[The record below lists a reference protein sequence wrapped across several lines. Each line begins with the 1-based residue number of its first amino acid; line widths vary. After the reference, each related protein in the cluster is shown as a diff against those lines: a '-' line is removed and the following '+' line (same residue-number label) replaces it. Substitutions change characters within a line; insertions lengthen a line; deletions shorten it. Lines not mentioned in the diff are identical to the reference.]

1 MLERLARN
9 TLIGLLGTLVLRVS
23 AFATTLVL
31 ARGLGQ
37 DDFGIY
43 AFVGVFI
50 FFFSFLT
57 DLGIERV
64 LTRELS
70 RQPGQAAELVGNALL
85 LRLAL
90 CCIAV
95 PAAVG
100 LAVTMGVAPEVR
112 YCVLLAA
119 LGLPLSVDSIFR
131 AYFQSRFRMDVIY
144 RVTLPMSLFFL
155 LLAGVCVFLQ
165 WPVRAVFYAALLN
178 ALATL
183 ALFLVLTLPHIR
195 PSFHPRRDLI
205 WLLLRDA
212 GQMGAFA
219 LMFMLAMRI
228 DQFMLFQMRGA
239 QEVAFY
245 AAAVRVTEALSIVPE
260 ALMLTVLPILAS
272 SQHTAPERFRE
283 TYRLSFKYL
292 AAMILPVALTLTAAR
307 DQAMRW
313 MFGAAYADGAA
324 ALAILAWSMFFA
336 YTGAVYLNL
345 VFVQALHR
353 LMLVVSV
360 LALSL
365 NVALNFALIPS
376 YGAAGAAAATAASAF
391 FGFLFWTVHPETR
404 SFMAVCWR
412 ESLRPGLSVALAWAA
427 ILATGAS
434 GGWSAAVGIAV
445 YSVVLVTLGGL
456 SLADLEILRRHFAEP
471 DPKIEPRRQ

>member
-1 MLERLARN
+1 MLQRLARN
-9 TLIGLLGTLVLRVS
+9 TFIGLLGTLALRVS

-70 RQPGQAAELVGNALL
+70 RQPEHAAALVGNALL

-90 CCIAV
+90 CCVAV

-100 LAVTMGVAPEVR
+100 LALAMGFAPEVR

-131 AYFQSRFRMDVIY
+131 AFFQSRFQIDVIY
-144 RVTLPMSLFFL
+144 RVSLPMSVFFL
-155 LLAGVCVFLQ
+155 LLIGVCVSMQ

-178 ALATL
+178 AVATL
-183 ALFLVLTLPHIR
+183 GLFLALTLPHIR
-195 PSFHPRRDLI
+195 PDFRPQRDLI

-212 GQMGAFA
+212 GQMGAFS

-239 QEVAFY
+239 EEVAFY
-245 AAAVRVTEALSIVPE
+245 AAAVRITEALSIVPE

-272 SQHTAPERFRE
+272 SQRTAPERFRE

-292 AAMILPVALTLTAAR
+292 TALILPVALILTVAR
-307 DQAMRW
+307 EQTMRLI
-313 MFGAAYADGAA
+313 FGAAYVDGSA
-324 ALAILAWSMFFA
+324 ALAILAWSMYFA
-336 YTGAVYLNL
+336 YNGAVYLNL

-353 LMLVVSV
+353 LMLIVSA
-360 LALSL
+360 LALAC
-365 NVALNFALIPS
+365 NVALNLALIPTH
-376 YGAAGAAAATAASAF
+376 GAAGAAAATAASAG
-391 FGFLFWTVHPETR
+391 FGYLFWTFHPETR

-412 ESLRPGLSVALAWAA
+412 ESLRPLASLALASLV
-427 ILATGAS
+427 IFLTGAA
-434 GGWSAAVGIAV
+434 GGWGAIAGIAV
-445 YSVVLVTLGGL
+445 YSIALVASGGL
-456 SLADLEILRRHFAEP
+456 NRADLDVLRRHFASE
-471 DPKIEPRRQ
+471 R